1 MLTFPP
7 QKLGEMALLACFVLW
22 GPHPPAQGRSQAR
35 GWMGAVAAGL
45 HHRSSKAGYRPPL
58 RTTHHSPWPRQSLNL
73 LSEGRDGTRVLL
85 DTRPI
90 HFHWAMTGT
99 PRKAS
104 SHIKEKREN
113 TSMAFWHLAHSIV
126 PFVSLHQRIFETCI
140 SPKCTSPSQHRFD
153 SISLRFEYKNDLSL
167 RTSLRP
173 CQLTR
178 MESVG
183 LEPCRPGL
191 CLSAGDDT
199 FRGNL
204 ESPLDN
210 YIKFSIALWHAK
222 H

>member
-1 MLTFPP
+1 
-7 QKLGEMALLACFVLW
+7 
-22 GPHPPAQGRSQAR
+22 
-35 GWMGAVAAGL
+35 MGAVAASL
-45 HHRSSKAGYRPPL
+45 HHRSSKAGTSHPCEPHTTAHGHARALTSERGPGWNPCPPGC
-58 RTTHHSPWPRQSLNL
+58 SPDSLP
-73 LSEGRDGTRVLL
+73 LSHDGNSQ
-85 DTRPI
+85 
-90 HFHWAMTGT
+90 
-99 PRKAS
+99 KAS

-113 TSMAFWHLAHSIV
+113 KSMAFWHLAHSIV

-153 SISLRFEYKNDLSL
+153 SISLRFEYKNDLLL

-178 MESVG
+178 MESIG

-210 YIKFSIALWHAK
+210 YIKFSIAL
-222 H
+222 

>member
-1 MLTFPP
+1 MSATYTTAHGNTRSLTH
-7 QKLGEMALLACFVLW
+7 W
-22 GPHPPAQGRSQAR
+22 
-35 GWMGAVAAGL
+35 
-45 HHRSSKAGYRPPL
+45 SKARDWI
-58 RTTHHSPWPRQSLNL
+58 HNL
-73 LSEGRDGTRVLL
+73 MVPSQ
-85 DTRPI
+85 I

-113 TSMAFWHLAHSIV
+113 KSMAFWHLAHSIV

-153 SISLRFEYKNDLSL
+153 SISLRFEYKNDLLL

-178 MESVG
+178 MESIG